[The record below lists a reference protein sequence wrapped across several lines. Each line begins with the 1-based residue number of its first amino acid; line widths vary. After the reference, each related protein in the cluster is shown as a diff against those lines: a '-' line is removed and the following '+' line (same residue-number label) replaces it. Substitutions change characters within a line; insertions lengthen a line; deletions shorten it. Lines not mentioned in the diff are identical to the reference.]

1 MQIRVIAPFR
11 CHFALRD
18 SQTAHH
24 DRKYLAFSDS
34 LHEWLT
40 PRYIQQAYPHL
51 SSVAVHHRT
60 PESEDLRF
68 WSLKEAGLTPLPHVF
83 TVRPEQDNTLEQL
96 AATVCDEL
104 SQSECEGSAVSL
116 KADSVSFEIFD
127 NTVAF
132 LEYVLEMDSEWCLES
147 PSLAFAAVSKCTNVL
162 SQRLVS
168 AYYNEALFPL
178 LIDVARRDARSKFI
192 EPPGEYGSFP
202 EIEVV
207 RPSFSRKR
215 LIPAEETPAAR
226 VMWVNRSACLHGL
239 DDQKATAWADEWIP
253 LEGAEELRS
262 ELHRPGSI
270 FIGWGHN
277 SFQVPFESDEAGAA
291 VASIRLAQYFYTV
304 LFVTNENLSKCIGKS
319 LAPQKYHEL
328 KDLQRQ
334 MKSIVP
340 SVDLLVATYI
350 DTSQTV
356 QGVGRNYFLTASS
369 RYSTDDV
376 VNNIER
382 KTKTVNGLIQRAFE
396 RSTRRTQTMLEVLV
410 FALSGLALVD
420 FTLNLTSVANSGR
433 IKDLT
438 KSHSADGVPGLLD
451 IGAIFPADAL
461 LWFSSSLL
469 LICLIIYLIL
479 HGRRS

>member
-24 DRKYLAFSDS
+24 DREYLAFADS
-34 LHEWLT
+34 LHGFLT
-40 PRYIQQAYPHL
+40 PQYIKQTYPHL
-51 SSVAVHHRT
+51 NSVDVHHRT
-60 PESEDLRF
+60 PESKDLRF
-68 WSLKEAGLTPLPHVF
+68 WNLKEAGLTPLPHVL
-83 TVRPEQDNTLEQL
+83 TVRPEQDNALIEL
-96 AATVCDEL
+96 AATICDDL
-104 SQSECEGSAVSL
+104 SKSECEGSAISL
-116 KADSVSFEIFD
+116 KVDSVSFEIFD

-132 LEYVLEMDSEWCLES
+132 LEFVLEIDSEWCLKS
-147 PSLAFAAVSKCTNVL
+147 PSLSFAAVSNCTNVL
-162 SQRLVS
+162 SQRLVNK
-168 AYYNEALFPL
+168 YYSESLFPL
-178 LIDVARRDARSKFI
+178 LVDVARRDSESKFV
-192 EPPGEYGSFP
+192 EPPGKYGSFP
-202 EIEVV
+202 EMAVV
-207 RPSFSRKR
+207 KSSFSKRK
-215 LIPAEETPAAR
+215 LVPAEGTPAAR
-226 VMWVNRSACLHGL
+226 VMWVNRSACLSGL
-239 DDQKATAWADEWIP
+239 DTEKSTIWADEWVP

-277 SFQVPFESDEAGAA
+277 NFHVPFESDEAGAA

-304 LFVTNENLSKCIGKS
+304 LFVTNENLSKFIGKS
-319 LAPQKYHEL
+319 LTPKTYHEL
-328 KDLQRQ
+328 KDLQRR

-369 RYSTDDV
+369 RYSTNDV
-376 VNNIER
+376 VENIER

-396 RSTRRTQTMLEVLV
+396 RSTRRTQTILELLV
-410 FALSGLALVD
+410 FALGGLALVD
-420 FTLNLTSVANSGR
+420 FTLNLTSVANSSR
-433 IKDLT
+433 IKDLAKT
-438 KSHSADGVPGLLD
+438 HSADGVPGLLD

-461 LWFSSSLL
+461 LWISSSLL

-479 HGRRS
+479 HGKRS